1 MIYGLMILN
10 SYLILRFY
18 VTLIIDFFC
27 GITLIIKFS
36 FISMFMG
43 MIKHNSVN
51 KLFMLVLVK
60 SKIDLKLFSFWLKKQ
75 CFNFHTV

>member
-10 SYLILRFY
+10 SYLVLRFY

-27 GITLIIKFS
+27 GITLILKFS

-43 MIKHNSVN
+43 IIKHNLVN
-51 KLFMLVLVK
+51 ELFMLVFGEIK
-60 SKIDLKLFSFWLKKQ
+60 
-75 CFNFHTV
+75 N

>member
-10 SYLILRFY
+10 SYLVLRFY

-27 GITLIIKFS
+27 SITLIFK

-43 MIKHNSVN
+43 IIKHNLVN
-51 KLFMLVLVK
+51 ELFMLVFGEIK
-60 SKIDLKLFSFWLKKQ
+60 
-75 CFNFHTV
+75 N

>member
-10 SYLILRFY
+10 SYLVLRFY

-27 GITLIIKFS
+27 SITLILKFS

-43 MIKHNSVN
+43 IIKHNLVN
-51 KLFMLVLVK
+51 ELSMLVFGEIK
-60 SKIDLKLFSFWLKKQ
+60 
-75 CFNFHTV
+75 N